1 MVLSER
7 QLPLHSWVMLP
18 GLWQALLFLLLLR
31 TWLGGN
37 YPGIWVS
44 LELKRC
50 VQEHSWLLGKTCSSV
65 MTSRTTHICSAFSSV
80 VLVIFFS
87 FQISLVGNIHVFK
100 WQGKASR
107 PIFITLGN
115 SKILSL
121 KKCIVSTGICLHIE
135 KKQGILLSFS
145 IYLFR
150 KRKQCARG
158 DNHSVHTLL
167 FTWGLIY
174 SDNEL
179 I

>member
-87 FQISLVGNIHVFK
+87 FQVSLVGNIHVFK

-135 KKQGILLSFS
+135 KNREYCWVFLF
-145 IYLFR
+145 IYLE
-150 KRKQCARG
+150 KE
-158 DNHSVHTLL
+158 NNVPEETIILYIHSYLL
-167 FTWGLIY
+167 GVSSIAIM
-174 SDNEL
+174 S
-179 I
+179 